1 MISPNNGDDFLR
13 HEFGFPFS
21 IFLGGVQGSSNDVIS
36 NIQRYRE
43 RHVVKLFKS
52 TYTSIPNLSYKNRFE
67 KSTNKFVLPRST
79 KELSL
84 TYS

>member
-36 NIQRYRE
+36 NIQRCRV
-43 RHVVKLFKS
+43 RHVVKLSKS
-52 TYTSIPNLSYKNRFE
+52 TYVYLSYKNRFE
-67 KSTNKFVLPRST
+67 KLTNKFVLPRST
-79 KELSL
+79 KE
-84 TYS
+84 